1 MTFAREVTLFAKK
14 AEASTDKA
22 VRAITF
28 SLFREVV
35 QRTPVDTGR
44 LKGNWQVSQG
54 APATGT
60 LTTLDPTGGGVL
72 TKIMAGVGGLGTVN
86 YMVNN
91 LEYAQRIEYDGWSHT
106 KAPSG
111 MVRIAFARIDN
122 IVAQAARANRV

>member
-1 MTFAREVTLFAKK
+1 MSFAREVALFAKK

-54 APATGT
+54 APAAGT
-60 LTTLDPTGGGVL
+60 TESTDASGGN
-72 TKIMAGVGGLGTVN
+72 TIAAIAGGIGGLGSVTFLT
-86 YMVNN
+86 NN
-91 LEYAQRIEYDGWSHT
+91 LPYAQRIEYDGWS
-106 KAPSG
+106 KFKSPQG
-111 MVRIAFARIDN
+111 MVRVSFARIDS
-122 IVAQAARANRV
+122 IVAQAARTNRV

>member
-54 APATGT
+54 APARSA
-60 LTTLDPTGGGVL
+60 LDSSDASGGR
-72 TKIMAGVGGLGTVN
+72 TITAIAGGIGGAGTVTFLA
-86 YMVNN
+86 NN
-91 LEYAQRIEYDGWSHT
+91 LAYAERVEYDGWSHT
-106 KAPSG
+106 KAPAG
-111 MVRIAFARIDN
+111 MVRVSFARIN
-122 IVAQAARANRV
+122 TIVAQAAKGT